1 MLYDVIIIGGGPAG
15 MAAALYARRYDLKVL
30 VLYETLGGHCAE
42 AHNVENYPGFLS
54 ITGLELAQK
63 FKQHAEK
70 FKADIKQEKV
80 DRIEKADRGFHIITG
95 SGMFSGK
102 TVLMATGTQTKRLE
116 IKGEKEFVGR
126 GVSFCA
132 TCDAPFFKKKTVAVV
147 GGGDSALSAALMLAD
162 IAKKVYLV
170 HRRNVF
176 RAEPILVKNVKK
188 CKRIECVL
196 ESTIDEIKGEKCVKS
211 LVVKKIT
218 DAEGGAKKEIPLD
231 GIFIEIGAAP
241 ASVMVQELGVK
252 FDETG
257 FVIVDATQ
265 ATNISGVYA
274 AGDITTGSNKFM
286 QIVTAA
292 AEGAVAASSIYK
304 YVKQHETA
312 SKNHHTAQWAND

>member
-1 MLYDVIIIGGGPAG
+1 MLYDVIVVGGGPAG
-15 MAAALYARRYDLKVL
+15 MSAALYARRYDLKVL

-54 ITGLELAQK
+54 ITGLELSQK
-63 FKQHAEK
+63 FRQHAEK
-70 FKADIKQEKV
+70 FKAEIKQEKV
-80 DRIEKADRGFHIITG
+80 DRIEKAERGFHTITG

-102 TVLMATGTQTKRLE
+102 TVLIATGTQTKRLE
-116 IKGEKEFVGR
+116 IAGEKEFVGR

-147 GGGDSALSAALMLAD
+147 GGGDSALSAALMLSD

-170 HRRNVF
+170 HRRNEF

-188 CKRIECVL
+188 CKNIECVL
-196 ESTIDEIKGEKCVKS
+196 ESAIDEIKGGKCVNGMI
-211 LVVKKIT
+211 VKKVS
-218 DAEGGAKKEIPLD
+218 DAKGETKKEIPID
-231 GIFIEIGAAP
+231 GVFIEIGAAP
-241 ASVMVQELGVK
+241 ASVMMQDLGVK
-252 FDETG
+252 FDAAG
-257 FVIVDATQ
+257 FVVVDAAQ
-265 ATNISGVYA
+265 ATNIPGVYA

-304 YVKQHETA
+304 YVKQHETQG
-312 SKNHHTAQWAND
+312 KNQHTAQWSDD

>member
-1 MLYDVIIIGGGPAG
+1 MLYDVIVVGGGPAG
-15 MAAALYARRYDLKVL
+15 MSAALYARRYDLKVL

-54 ITGLELAQK
+54 ITGLELAHK
-63 FKQHAEK
+63 FRQHAEK
-70 FKADIKQEKV
+70 FKAEIKQEKV
-80 DRIEKADRGFHIITG
+80 DRVEKADRGYHVITG

-102 TVLMATGTQTKRLE
+102 TVLIATGTQTKRLE

-147 GGGDSALSAALMLAD
+147 GGGDSALSAALMLSD

-170 HRRNVF
+170 HRRNEF

-188 CKRIECVL
+188 CKNIECVL
-196 ESTIDEIKGEKCVKS
+196 ESAMEEIKGEKCVKGM
-211 LVVKKIT
+211 VVKKVS
-218 DAEGGAKKEIPLD
+218 DAKGDTKKEISLD
-231 GIFIEIGAAP
+231 GVFIEIGAAP
-241 ASVMVQELGVK
+241 ASVMMQNLGVK
-252 FDETG
+252 FDATG
-257 FVIVDATQ
+257 FVIVDAAQ
-265 ATNISGVYA
+265 ATNIRGVYA

-292 AEGAVAASSIYK
+292 AEGAVAASSIYR
-304 YVKQHETA
+304 YVKQHENEA
-312 SKNHHTAQWAND
+312 KNHHTAQWSDK